1 MRYLFIEKVLTR
13 HRAATIESIAWRDQ
27 SWFTCS
33 EHPRMSLPMYD
44 ASIGAL
50 IHGLNAL
57 SAILKKAAAHA
68 EAKKIDPAVFINARL
83 APDMY
88 ALARQVQ
95 ITTDTA
101 KGCAARLAEAAGP
114 SFADAETTC

>member
-68 EAKKIDPAVFINARL
+68 EAKKIDPAVFIDARL
-83 APDMY
+83 APDTY
-88 ALARQVQ
+88 ALPRHVH
-95 ITTDTA
+95 TPTPTP
-101 KGCAARLAEAAGP
+101 KP
-114 SFADAETTC
+114 SAPR